1 MKNLFTLSA
10 ITFLSLLG
18 IKSADAQKTWLNIRN
33 MMTTTC
39 EGDDCH
45 GSGSSNESFN
55 VDTPSAILYSQ
66 LINGTPVNDYAD
78 SVAGYKL
85 VVPNDARRS
94 YLLRKI
100 AWCVNGSLEMVVE
113 EGENMPDDGNPVGLP
128 DSTVEL
134 IYQWIIQGA
143 SETAVISP
151 DTVAGDVCDI
161 FLAIRPLPAHQVS
174 FTVSP
179 NPVTDVFTVGYTIK
193 NSAQV
198 SVELFDSKGVKTS
211 LLSSSS
217 MNSGTHRETFNAA
230 DMPKGVYF
238 IRLTVGADQYLK
250 KVVVL

>member
-18 IKSADAQKTWLNIRN
+18 MKSADAQKTWLNIRDIMVTKCAGN
-33 MMTTTC
+33 
-39 EGDDCH
+39 DCH
-45 GSGSSNESFN
+45 GDSTQNPSFN
-55 VDTPSAILYSQ
+55 VDSSAADLYDQ
-66 LINGTPVNDYAD
+66 LINGTPVNGYAD
-78 SVAGYKL
+78 SVAGFKL

-100 AWCVNGSLEMVVE
+100 ARCVNGSLEMAEE
-113 EGENMPDDGNPVGLP
+113 EGEDMPDDGNPVGLP

-161 FLAIRPLPAHQVS
+161 FLAIRPLPAHEVS

-179 NPVTDVFTVGYTIK
+179 NPVSGVFTVGYTIK
-193 NSAQV
+193 NGAQV

-211 LLSSSS
+211 LLSQSSRT
-217 MNSGTHRETFNAA
+217 SGTHRETYHAG

-250 KVVVL
+250 KMVVL